1 MKTIDGRCPVCKEWR
16 QMDVAAVGMLTICGN
31 CRQTVRLVPRS
42 STSRGW
48 RNFLRVLIVL
58 GGVWLC
64 ATLYSCRE
72 ASLVR
77 SYGGVEMPDLSNRS
91 R

>member
-1 MKTIDGRCPVCKEWR
+1 MKTIDGRCPVCKQWR

-42 STSRGW
+42 SAARGW
-48 RNFLRVLIVL
+48 RNFVRVLMVM
-58 GGVWLC
+58 GGVCLC
-64 ATLYSCRE
+64 GWMYSCRME
-72 ASLVR
+72 GMVR
-77 SYGGVEMPDLSNRS
+77 SYGGVPLPDLSNRS